1 MMNPF
6 SHLKTLSSI
15 LYKSVESAKCAMV
28 INVRCQ
34 IKVTY
39 LDGSLIGVNLDKWA
53 QGAIMGLCE
62 LKNSISDLCPPG
74 FSYKLFPFHR
84 LQDDFGRGGLFK
96 QKHNVEWLDPLRQ
109 SIWTNLIR
117 QLGLYNKG
125 KVQVDLCEQWLE
137 KEQTVLKA
145 LAVVFCLTCGISPGQ
160 HQFRVR
166 FDSTL
171 MELRDIWLLHT
182 GQIIWVNHFARP
194 KGDDITPAVFSLP
207 TVVTPIIMFYLNILR
222 PISCRIFSLLA
233 RDDVI
238 HSKEIWSHYCHHTDG
253 SYYWKGPE
261 ILNPIVK
268 HTREYLDEPLTPAE
282 IRRIML
288 PIVRYYCSS
297 LIMQTMNSI
306 VDKAA
311 QHTSFTS
318 LNNYGHIGMLPPLPH
333 QPFYHAEQSV
343 TLSNIW
349 HSLLGLGPVEDSWGT
364 CMNVFGLHSSHAL
377 LRHNGLHYARDAI
390 KAYGPLSDPELM
402 KKIIT
407 TQPFIRGRTGE
418 SNL

>member
-166 FDSTL
+166 FDST
-171 MELRDIWLLHT
+171 
-182 GQIIWVNHFARP
+182 
-194 KGDDITPAVFSLP
+194 
-207 TVVTPIIMFYLNILR
+207 
-222 PISCRIFSLLA
+222 
-233 RDDVI
+233 
-238 HSKEIWSHYCHHTDG
+238 
-253 SYYWKGPE
+253 
-261 ILNPIVK
+261 
-268 HTREYLDEPLTPAE
+268 
-282 IRRIML
+282 
-288 PIVRYYCSS
+288 
-297 LIMQTMNSI
+297 
-306 VDKAA
+306 
-311 QHTSFTS
+311 
-318 LNNYGHIGMLPPLPH
+318 
-333 QPFYHAEQSV
+333 
-343 TLSNIW
+343 
-349 HSLLGLGPVEDSWGT
+349 
-364 CMNVFGLHSSHAL
+364 
-377 LRHNGLHYARDAI
+377 
-390 KAYGPLSDPELM
+390 
-402 KKIIT
+402 
-407 TQPFIRGRTGE
+407 
-418 SNL
+418 